1 LGGNAFHV
9 TEASDNANFRPAP
22 GNEIDI
28 TVTGLNAQFHSSSLA
43 YKVLFITAHG
53 SLDAHISDMSIGLKV
68 QIEEQTLASG
78 KVVPAVKVVGSSVD
92 LPKDHVS
99 LDLHGDII
107 MEFASLF
114 KGLFMGTVRDQIVSQ
129 INSALQKQVPPALN
143 GLIADQKG
151 ETEIYHNM
159 DLDWSIRSPP
169 QIQLLGGNDL
179 LSFGIKGLFFAED
192 KGEVEPG
199 VTAPAMPYHDGAST
213 SKLQAYVS
221 NYLADSLAASF
232 LETSGFHFWTNHTM
246 IPKDFPIQLDT
257 GFLDIFF
264 PGMLAHYGAGKMV
277 DVEYDVQALR
287 NLIVRE
293 ASETMSFD
301 GDLALKFW
309 VETTNSSQELAV
321 EISLQKLYF
330 DFHAIID
337 GMQLRAN
344 VTDAAL
350 GDVIVLHST
359 LGTLNMTDLQALL
372 DQVLDEGR
380 PSFNDFIQKQSIII
394 PNKIFGLFELSDLT
408 LKYHNGYLEAGL
420 TPHFYPPTT
429 PVFKSVKDLTTPE
442 GQYRYCTTI
451 DEHDEISIKDLKD
464 EHAFL
469 Q

>member
-1 LGGNAFHV
+1 
-9 TEASDNANFRPAP
+9 
-22 GNEIDI
+22 
-28 TVTGLNAQFHSSSLA
+28 
-43 YKVLFITAHG
+43 
-53 SLDAHISDMSIGLKV
+53 M
-68 QIEEQTLASG
+68 
-78 KVVPAVKVVGSSVD
+78 
-92 LPKDHVS
+92 
-99 LDLHGDII
+99 DLHGDII
-107 MEFASLF
+107 IEFASLF
-114 KGLFMGTVRDQIVSQ
+114 KSLFMGTVRDQIVSQ
-129 INSALQKQVPPALN
+129 INSALQQQVPPALN

-151 ETEIYHNM
+151 ETEVYHNM

-169 QIQLLGGNDL
+169 QIQLLGGNEL

-221 NYLADSLAASF
+221 NYLADSLAAAY

-246 IPKDFPIQLDT
+246 IPKDFPVQLDT

-277 DVEYDVQALR
+277 DVEYDVEALR

-344 VTDAAL
+344 ITDATL

-359 LGTLNMTDLQALL
+359 LGTLNMTDLKALL

-380 PSFNDFIQKQSIII
+380 PSFNDFIQKQSIIV

-429 PVFKSVKDLTTPE
+429 PVFKPVQDLTTPD

-451 DEHDEISIKDLKD
+451 DEHDKVSVKDLKD
-464 EHAFL
+464 EQAFL